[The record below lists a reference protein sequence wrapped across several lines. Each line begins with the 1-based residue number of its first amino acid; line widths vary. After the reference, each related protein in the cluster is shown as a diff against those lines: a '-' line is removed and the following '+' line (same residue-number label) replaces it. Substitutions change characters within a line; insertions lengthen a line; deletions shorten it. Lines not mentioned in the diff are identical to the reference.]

1 MLFIITLFI
10 HGLETNLYWSAIHGI
25 KHSDEKKKN
34 NREFGS
40 HLEEIKRSLL

>member
-10 HGLETNLYWSAIHGI
+10 HGLKTHLYWSAIHGI
-25 KHSDEKKKN
+25 KHSDKKNN